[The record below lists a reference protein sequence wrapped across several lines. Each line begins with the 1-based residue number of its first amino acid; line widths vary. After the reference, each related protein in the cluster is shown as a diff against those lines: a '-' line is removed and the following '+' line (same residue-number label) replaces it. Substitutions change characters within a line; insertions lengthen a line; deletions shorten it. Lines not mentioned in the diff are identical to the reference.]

1 MAIYQP
7 AIGINGGVSP
17 IGVGWPSTPHVTLHK
32 PLGCAS
38 ASLLGLSQKVLTFPY
53 VQALPPKHVTP
64 SAFEICDVNGVSLDW
79 TNFRPVLTQ
88 PRGKRTMDNTAP
100 LKIGF
105 IGFGAMAKAMAD
117 GWIKSGECPAESM
130 AASRRNYEALVQDTA
145 SRGMGAF
152 ATNDAL
158 VKWADIVVVCV
169 KPDMVKG
176 VLSPLTHSLRDK
188 IVLSVAAGVPFS
200 DYEAL
205 LEVGTQHLSLL
216 PNTPVAVNEGV
227 LVCESTHNLKSD
239 TLKTVRHLLGLLGTV
254 GFYGPKEF
262 KVAGL
267 LSGCGPAFVALL
279 MEGLADGAVKNGLRR
294 EEAYKLVSAMMMG
307 TAKLQRETGAHP
319 GVLKDAVCS
328 PNGSTIRGVAA
339 MEERGVRSAAI
350 AAIDAVM
357 NR

>member
-1 MAIYQP
+1 ME
-7 AIGINGGVSP
+7 
-17 IGVGWPSTPHVTLHK
+17 TTL
-32 PLGCAS
+32 P
-38 ASLLGLSQKVLTFPY
+38 F
-53 VQALPPKHVTP
+53 
-64 SAFEICDVNGVSLDW
+64 
-79 TNFRPVLTQ
+79 
-88 PRGKRTMDNTAP
+88 
-100 LKIGF
+100 KIGF

-152 ATNDAL
+152 ATNEAL
-158 VKWADIVVVCV
+158 VNWADVLVVCV
-169 KPDMVKG
+169 KPDMVAD
-176 VLSPLTHSLRDK
+176 VLTPLRGCLRDK
-188 IVLSVAAGVPFS
+188 VVLSVAAGVTFA
-200 DYEAL
+200 DYEAM

-227 LVCESTHNLKSD
+227 LVAESAHNLSD
-239 TLKTVRHLLGLLGTV
+239 VNLRRVRHLLDLLGTV

-267 LSGCGPAFVALL
+267 LSGCGPAFVALM

-294 EEAYKLVSAMMMG
+294 EEAYKLVSAMMVG
-307 TAKLQRETGAHP
+307 TAKLQRETGLHP

-339 MEERGVRSAAI
+339 LEERGLRSASI